1 METFKIKLLEY
12 DFRPDDTFF
21 GKILF
26 TRKHRKHTYI
36 RTCIQVHAHAGK
48 DNNRG
53 GETNYAQMVRP
64 YISIKYVGFKFGKN
78 TFYVYKN

>member
-1 METFKIKLLEY
+1 MISVQTIHFSVKYSSRENTENTHIYGHAYKC
-12 DFRPDDTFF
+12 T
-21 GKILF
+21 
-26 TRKHRKHTYI
+26 HT
-36 RTCIQVHAHAGK
+36 QGNWK
-48 DNNRG
+48 DINRG